1 MGEVTYVLTI
11 CGATVHSYYDR
22 GTVVTVRT
30 DPCRVRCTSLAGRTL
45 VRRNA
50 NIELVCSESYY
61 DGILLY
67 AAGQFARPARLPR
80 SRAPCSICKTY
91 VQKVCEAGLITT
103 EVEHPRVFIDTYSSA
118 YWQLPLRMYRH
129 IRRLYD
135 PPVQPFIGKGCTC
148 LRENEA
154 AVQSGL
160 PKKTRR
166 LHENRDPGTVFTLPH
181 FAASRVAE

>member
-1 MGEVTYVLTI
+1 MT
-11 CGATVHSYYDR
+11 
-22 GTVVTVRT
+22 
-30 DPCRVRCTSLAGRTL
+30 
-45 VRRNA
+45 
-50 NIELVCSESYY
+50 ESYY
-61 DGILLY
+61 MRRASLQDRL
-67 AAGQFARPARLPR
+67 ACRAVARL
-80 SRAPCSICKTY
+80 AQLCKTY
-91 VQKVCEAGLITT
+91 VQKVEETWALTT

-135 PPVQPFIGKGCTC
+135 PPVQPSIGKGCTC

>member
-80 SRAPCSICKTY
+80 SRAPMLNMQNVCS
-91 VQKVCEAGLITT
+91 
-103 EVEHPRVFIDTYSSA
+103 
-118 YWQLPLRMYRH
+118 
-129 IRRLYD
+129 
-135 PPVQPFIGKGCTC
+135 
-148 LRENEA
+148 EN
-154 AVQSGL
+154 SGNMGSNH
-160 PKKTRR
+160 R
-166 LHENRDPGTVFTLPH
+166 
-181 FAASRVAE
+181 S

>member
-91 VQKVCEAGLITT
+91 VQKVEETWALTT

-129 IRRLYD
+129 IRRLYASSGTAIYWKGLYIEREWSRCQKR
-135 PPVQPFIGKGCTC
+135 PP
-148 LRENEA
+148 
-154 AVQSGL
+154 
-160 PKKTRR
+160 
-166 LHENRDPGTVFTLPH
+166 
-181 FAASRVAE
+181 

>member
-22 GTVVTVRT
+22 GTVVTVCT
-30 DPCRVRCTSLAGRTL
+30 NPCRVWCTSLAGTF

-91 VQKVCEAGLITT
+91 VQKVEETWALTT

-148 LRENEA
+148 LKENEA

>member
-1 MGEVTYVLTI
+1 M
-11 CGATVHSYYDR
+11 
-22 GTVVTVRT
+22 
-30 DPCRVRCTSLAGRTL
+30 
-45 VRRNA
+45 
-50 NIELVCSESYY
+50 
-61 DGILLY
+61 
-67 AAGQFARPARLPR
+67 
-80 SRAPCSICKTY
+80 
-91 VQKVCEAGLITT
+91 T

-135 PPVQPFIGKGCTC
+135 PPVHTAIYWIEMYMMK
-148 LRENEA
+148 ENEA